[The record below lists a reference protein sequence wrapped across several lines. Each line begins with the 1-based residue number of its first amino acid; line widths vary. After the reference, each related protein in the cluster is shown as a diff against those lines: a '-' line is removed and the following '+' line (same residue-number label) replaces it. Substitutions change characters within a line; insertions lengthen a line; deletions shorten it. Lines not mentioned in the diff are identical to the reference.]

1 MFHLF
6 CNVLLVSPKLVKVAG
21 CNMWVLEETEDPYND
36 PSQTGHPRP
45 KKVHAQQYPACSHK
59 DTAMDQD
66 ALSLRIA
73 GKH

>member
-6 CNVLLVSPKLVKVAG
+6 YNVSPQLVKVTG
-21 CNMWVLEETEDPYND
+21 CNMWVLEETEDP
-36 PSQTGHPRP
+36 SQTGHSGP

-66 ALSLRIA
+66 ALSLRIV